1 MLNTM
6 MAQLI
11 PFLPQ
16 ELVWVF
22 SKRYIAGIDVN
33 DALQVSK
40 ELNDQGM
47 KVTLDILGEFIFT
60 MDEARKNTRAY
71 MDLIQ
76 AMEGSDINGNL
87 SLKPTMFGLLLDKEG
102 CYRHLWEIVNKAVEC
117 NTFIRIDM
125 EDSACTSMEIELF
138 RRLKAE
144 FPNHVGLVVQ
154 AYLKRTLRDL
164 NNLMDLHTKESP
176 LNFRLC
182 KGIYTEPA
190 AIAFQQYHAI
200 NTHYLEDLEFMF
212 RNKIYTGIATHDAY
226 LVKKS
231 FDLIEQYK
239 VPKHMVEFQML
250 YGVTP
255 NLRQSI
261 LDKGYNMRVYVP
273 FGHQWFGYST
283 RRLKENPTMVTHIVK
298 SLFMKG

>member
-16 ELVWVF
+16 ELVWIF
-22 SKRYIAGIDVN
+22 SKRYIAGIDVD
-33 DALQVSK
+33 DALGVSK
-40 ELNDQGM
+40 ELNSQGM

-60 MDEARKNTRAY
+60 MDEARQNTRAY
-71 MDLIQ
+71 MELIQ
-76 AMEGSDINGNL
+76 AMEGSGINGNL

-102 CYRHLWEIVNKAVEC
+102 CYRHLWEIVNKAVDC

-144 FPNHVGLVVQ
+144 FPSHVGLVVQ

-164 NNLMDLHTKESP
+164 NNLMDLHTEETP

-190 AIAFQQYHAI
+190 SIAFQQYHVI
-200 NTHYLEDLEFMF
+200 NAHYLKDLEFMF
-212 RNKIYTGIATHDAY
+212 KNKIYAGVATHDAS
-226 LVKKS
+226 LIEKA
-231 FDLIEQYK
+231 FHLIEQYGVSK
-239 VPKHMVEFQML
+239 SMVEFQML

-255 NLRQSI
+255 KLRQSI
-261 LDKGYNMRVYVP
+261 LDKGYDMRVYIP
-273 FGHQWFGYST
+273 FGDQWFGYST

-298 SLFMKG
+298 SLFMKR

>member
-16 ELVWVF
+16 ELVWIF

-33 DALQVSK
+33 DALRVSK

-47 KVTLDILGEFIFT
+47 AVTLDILGEFIFT
-60 MDEARKNTRAY
+60 MDEAKRNTRDY
-71 MDLIQ
+71 LELLQ
-76 AMEGSDINGNL
+76 ALEGSAINGNL

-102 CYRHLWEIVNKAVEC
+102 CYSHLREIVSKAEEC

-125 EDSACTSMEIELF
+125 EDSGCTSMEIELF
-138 RRLKAE
+138 RRLKTA
-144 FPNHVGLVVQ
+144 FPRHVGLVVQ
-154 AYLKRTLRDL
+154 AYLKRTLNDL
-164 NNLMDLHTKESP
+164 NNLMDLHTEETP

-190 AIAFQQYHAI
+190 AIAYQQYHTI
-200 NTHYLEDLEFMF
+200 NAHYLEDLEFMF
-212 RNKIYTGIATHDAY
+212 KNRIYAAVATHDAC
-226 LVKKS
+226 LVKKA
-231 FDLIEQYK
+231 FDLIGQYK
-239 VPKHMVEFQML
+239 VPKSMVEFQML

-255 NLRQSI
+255 KLRQSI
-261 LDKGYNMRVYVP
+261 LDKGHNMRVYVP
-273 FGHQWFGYST
+273 FGDQWFGYST

-298 SLFMKG
+298 SLLMKG